1 MTPPETRFAGVEP
14 SLSRRTFLLGAVA
27 VVGAAACSKSD
38 GVIKVG
44 GGNPAQQLNL
54 LEITGPDYYAGADI
68 RLAFGLSGQ
77 QAILSPAPGSVSVR
91 FSTDQRHWSPAVA
104 ADIHAD
110 APSAPTYLTT
120 TYRFPGPGT
129 YWARAGYQGKTADA
143 PITVVDQSAMQS
155 PYAGKPM
162 VSLPTPTTADHR
174 GVEPICTRSPPC
186 PWHTVSLEDALRRPR
201 PAVLLFATPALCVSR
216 FCGPALDTMIEASA
230 PYGDK
235 IQFIHSEI
243 FTQPSRA
250 SANTPAVLAYRLQS
264 EPVLYTADAKG
275 VVVQR
280 IDGLYGRGEAT
291 AALARLI
298 QA

>member
-1 MTPPETRFAGVEP
+1 M
-14 SLSRRTFLLGAVA
+14 
-27 VVGAAACSKSD
+27 
-38 GVIKVG
+38 
-44 GGNPAQQLNL
+44 
-54 LEITGPDYYAGADI
+54 
-68 RLAFGLSGQ
+68 
-77 QAILSPAPGSVSVR
+77 SVQ
-91 FSTDQRHWSPAVA
+91 FSTDQKHWSPAVA

-129 YWARAGYQGKTADA
+129 YWARAGYRAKTADA
-143 PITVVDQSAMQS
+143 PITVVDQSA
-155 PYAGKPM
+155 
-162 VSLPTPTTADHR
+162 TAIAVRRQTD
-174 GVEPICTRSPPC
+174 GVPSDPDERRPPRRRADLHPESPC
-186 PWHTVSLEDALRRPR
+186 PWHTVSLDEALRQPR
-201 PAVLLFATPALCVSR
+201 PIVLLFATPALCVSR

-230 PYGDK
+230 PYRDK
-235 IQFIHSEI
+235 VQFIHSEI

-291 AALARLI
+291 AALTARRVARPSVRPQHAYCLGRR
-298 QA
+298 QLKDWPQPQLR